1 MRAYML
7 LSEVEDCIKIAK
19 ESVEGQKRIYT
30 YDEIKELE
38 EKVSKKYSDLYK
50 RKVFKK
56 SSLEGRKICRLHHTY
71 IVMKYLKTVMEIT
84 NAKDTKYVNFDMPG
98 LSLEVLK
105 ITDQLGY
112 IKHMENT
119 NKKGCIKK

>member
-7 LSEVEDCIKIAK
+7 LSEVEDFIKIAK

-38 EKVSKKYSDLYK
+38 EKVSKKYSDLYR

-98 LSLEVLK
+98 LSLEVLR
-105 ITDQLGY
+105 ITDQL
-112 IKHMENT
+112 
-119 NKKGCIKK
+119 

>member
-50 RKVFKK
+50 RKAFKK
-56 SSLEGRKICRLHHTY
+56 SSLEGRKICRLYHTST
-71 IVMKYLKTVMEIT
+71 VMKYLKTVMEIT

>member
-7 LSEVEDCIKIAK
+7 LSEVEDFIKIAK

-38 EKVSKKYSDLYK
+38 EKVSKKYSDLYR

-98 LSLEVLK
+98 LSLEVLR

-112 IKHMENT
+112 IKHMENI

>member
-7 LSEVEDCIKIAK
+7 LSEIEDCIKIAK

-38 EKVSKKYSDLYK
+38 EKVSKKYSDLYR

-119 NKKGCIKK
+119 NKKRMY

>member
-1 MRAYML
+1 ML
-7 LSEVEDCIKIAK
+7 LSEVEDFIKIAK

-38 EKVSKKYSDLYK
+38 EKVSKKYSDLYR

-56 SSLEGRKICRLHHTY
+56 SSLEGRKISRLYHTST
-71 IVMKYLKTVMEIT
+71 VMKYLKTVMEIT
-84 NAKDTKYVNFDMPG
+84 NAKDTECVNFDMPG
-98 LSLEVLK
+98 LSLEVLR

-112 IKHMENT
+112 IKHMENI

>member
-1 MRAYML
+1 ML
-7 LSEVEDCIKIAK
+7 LSEVEDFIKIAK

-38 EKVSKKYSDLYK
+38 EKVSKKYSDLYR

-56 SSLEGRKICRLHHTY
+56 SSLEGRKICRLYHTY
-71 IVMKYLKTVMEIT
+71 IVMKYLKAVMEIT

-112 IKHMENT
+112 IKHMENI